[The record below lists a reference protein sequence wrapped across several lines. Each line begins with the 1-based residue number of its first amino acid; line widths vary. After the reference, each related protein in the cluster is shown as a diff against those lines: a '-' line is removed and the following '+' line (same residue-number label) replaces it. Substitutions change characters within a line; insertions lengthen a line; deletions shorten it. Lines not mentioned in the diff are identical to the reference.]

1 MQPNLLNILSSN
13 NIIIFMLILT
23 RITGL
28 FQSAPFFSSIQA
40 PLMTKVWF
48 AGTISFIMYPL
59 IKTSKFFIM
68 PHDMVE
74 FAILLSI
81 EFLIG
86 YLIGFVANLIIEAT
100 RMTGNILSIQT
111 GLSMAEALDPATGVS
126 SNEISKIYTYLA
138 TLIFIGSGAYQMLFV
153 TLYNSFQAL
162 PMGVFPLFDVNIISG
177 LMQLFSHLFKVAFG
191 LALPIFAV
199 LLLSDLL
206 LGIMSKTMPQMNIY
220 MVAIPIK
227 IYMGLILI
235 FAFLS
240 TSAIFLQTTISNY
253 IQAINS
259 MFN

>member
-126 SNEISKIYTYLA
+126 SNEISKIYLNFSDPWPKLRHAKRRLTSK
-138 TLIFIGSGAYQMLFV
+138 IFLNLYDKIFCDIPHIIQKTDNIELFAYSIESLSKYGYTIEKVSLDLKNEDIDNVCTEYEKKFM
-153 TLYNSFQAL
+153 N
-162 PMGVFPLFDVNIISG
+162 MGVNI
-177 LMQLFSHLFKVAFG
+177 
-191 LALPIFAV
+191 
-199 LLLSDLL
+199 
-206 LGIMSKTMPQMNIY
+206 
-220 MVAIPIK
+220 
-227 IYMGLILI
+227 
-235 FAFLS
+235 
-240 TSAIFLQTTISNY
+240 NY
-253 IQAINS
+253 LNAKKYN
-259 MFN
+259 